1 MIKIAKHC
9 EGLQPYK
16 VSSVYR
22 QIEKLA
28 SDEILKLDFNET
40 TIPPSPKVTRALL
53 QFLEGKNLNWYPDPQ
68 CFRLTEMLS
77 KYTGADTSEIL
88 PTHGSDEALETIVKT
103 FINPDD
109 EIIVPVPTYDN
120 LRITM
125 NVCGGRIVTCEYGK
139 KDFSLDIGKVERLI
153 GKKTKMI
160 YLVNPNNPLGT
171 LLPGEQILTLLE
183 KYPEVMIIVDEA
195 YYEFAG
201 ITVADVV
208 EKYPNLVVARTFS
221 KAFGIAGVRVG
232 YLISNAKNILNFG
245 RVKNLKT
252 VTSLGQVAAV
262 AALEDI
268 EYMEQYVREV
278 ERGKEYLV
286 KALRDME
293 FVVSAKYGNFILIKY
308 DDPEHFVSQLA
319 RKGIFVRN
327 RSHMPLLNG
336 YIRMTVGTPVQC
348 KKVVKVISD
357 GKLMRISK
365 RKER

>member
-22 QIEKLA
+22 QIEKLG
-28 SDEILKLDFNET
+28 SNDVLKLDFNET
-40 TIPPSPKVTRALL
+40 TIPPSPNVTEALL
-53 QFLEGKNLNWYPDPQ
+53 HFIKGEKLNWYPDPE

-77 KYTGADTSEIL
+77 KYTGADAGEIL

-103 FINPDD
+103 FINHDD

-120 LRITM
+120 LRIAM
-125 NVCGGRIVTCEYGK
+125 NVCGGRIVTCEYNRN
-139 KDFSLDIGKVERLI
+139 DFSLDIGRVESLI
-153 GKKTKMI
+153 GEKTRLI

-171 LLPGEQILTLLE
+171 LLSREQILNLLE
-183 KYPEVMIIVDEA
+183 RYPQVMTIVDEA
-195 YYEFAG
+195 YYEFG
-201 ITVADVV
+201 GVTVVDLIRR
-208 EKYPNLVVARTFS
+208 YPNLVVARTFS
-221 KAFGIAGVRVG
+221 KAFGIASMRVG
-232 YLISNAKNILNFG
+232 YLVSDAANIKNFC

-268 EYMEQYVREV
+268 EYMKQYVCEV
-278 ERGKEYLV
+278 EEGKEYLV
-286 KALRDME
+286 RALRDMG

-308 DDPEHFVSQLA
+308 KDPEYFVSQLA
-319 RKGIFVRN
+319 RDGIFVRN

-336 YIRMTVGTPVQC
+336 YVRMTVGTPEQC

-357 GKLMRISK
+357 RGLNHN
-365 RKER
+365 E